1 MDSAI
6 RLQGQDVYNLTWDA
20 RVTAIR
26 WDLLEWGV
34 VFDLDVPISEA
45 EDAPM
50 RRAWL
55 AFEGVSEITIPML
68 DARLPTGIR
77 LTSSMEVGIRTDDF
91 QVFSCWA
98 LLPVFD
104 GNVLRRDQTSAKVSI
119 RAQGVTGIVS
129 RSADRGS
136 LYGLS
141 FLARN
146 ALATDTDMRS
156 VLAGS
161 GPDGSL
167 DITG

>member
-6 RLQGQDVYNLTWDA
+6 RLQGQDVCDLTWDA
-20 RVTAIR
+20 RVVAIR

-34 VFDLDVPISEA
+34 VFDLDVPVSEA

-55 AFEGVSEITIPML
+55 AFEGDSEITITML

-77 LTSSMEVGIRTDDF
+77 LTSSMEIGIRANEF
-91 QVFSCWA
+91 QLFSCMA

-104 GNVLRRDQTSAKVSI
+104 GNVLRREQTAARMSI

-141 FLARN
+141 LLARN
-146 ALATDTDMRS
+146 ALATDADLLS

-161 GPDGSL
+161 CAEGGASR
-167 DITG
+167 